1 MDRRLTASDIMRV
14 RALAD
19 LQQLFGAK
27 TLRFTPRDSIG
38 RLLADWR
45 WAAKTLPT
53 LQGDVVV
60 IFSGRG
66 RGEVVIDMLPIET
79 AGARLAQL
87 PVAVVLNVTALRR
100 RLHRGP

>member
-1 MDRRLTASDIMRV
+1 MDRRLTASDVMRV

-27 TLRFTPRDSIG
+27 TLRFTPRDSVG

-60 IFSGRG
+60 IFSRLD
-66 RGEVVIDMLPIET
+66 RSTVVIDPLPIEE

-87 PVAVVLNVTALRR
+87 PVAVVLNLPALGRL
-100 RLHRGP
+100 LHRGP

>member
-1 MDRRLTASDIMRV
+1 MSPRHPTLKPVVESSSPLAEPTYTLPEAARQLGIPVRRLRGWLDRGVVRGTLPAPRRGMDRRLTASDIMRV

-45 WAAKTLPT
+45 
-53 LQGDVVV
+53 
-60 IFSGRG
+60 
-66 RGEVVIDMLPIET
+66 
-79 AGARLAQL
+79 
-87 PVAVVLNVTALRR
+87 
-100 RLHRGP
+100 